1 MSSLDAA
8 SAARLRA
15 AHPLLQRLFEAVAAR
30 TPIIILESQRGRA
43 AQEEA
48 FRKGNSKAH
57 FGDSAHNWN
66 PSVALDV
73 ASKPLDWNDRKAF
86 IALSVVVFDEA
97 RRLNIPI
104 RWGGDWNGNG
114 VLTDEKLSDL
124 PHYELKPWR
133 DFAKRDCFLYGEAPK
148 ARPPKAPAPTETGYP
163 VLRRGSKGTDVIE
176 LQRQLKAA
184 GIDPG
189 GIDGDYGDKTFKAVR
204 ELQRRRGLERTG
216 VADRAARDALA
227 DLL

>member
-1 MSSLDAA
+1 MSVLDAA

-15 AHPLLQRLFEAVAAR
+15 AHPLLQKLFEAVAAR

-57 FGDSAHNWN
+57 FGDSAHNWS

-73 ASKPLDWNDRKAF
+73 APRPLDWGDRKAF
-86 IALSVVVFDEA
+86 IALSVIVFEEA
-97 RRLNIPI
+97 RRLKIPI

-133 DFAKRDCFLYGEAPK
+133 DFAKRDCVLFGEAPK
-148 ARPPKAPAPTETGYP
+148 PPPAAVETRYP

-176 LQRQLKAA
+176 LQRQLQAA

-189 GIDGDYGDKTFKAVR
+189 AVDGDYGDKTFAAIR
-204 ELQRRRGLERTG
+204 ELQRRRGLERDG
-216 VADRAARDALA
+216 VAGPKTRAALA

>member
-1 MSSLDAA
+1 MSTLDAA

-57 FGDSAHNWN
+57 FGDSAHNWS

-73 ASKPLDWNDRKAF
+73 APKPLNWNDRKAF
-86 IALSVVVFDEA
+86 IALSVIVFEEA
-97 RRLNIPI
+97 RRLEIPI
-104 RWGGDWNGNG
+104 RWGGDWNMNG

-124 PHYELKPWR
+124 PHYELHRWR
-133 DFAKRDCFLYGEAPK
+133 DFAKRDCVLYGETPK
-148 ARPPKAPAPTETGYP
+148 VKPPTAPTPAETHYP

-189 GIDGDYGDKTFKAVR
+189 GIDGSYGDKTFAAVR
-204 ELQRRRGLERTG
+204 ELQRRRGLERDG
-216 VADRAARDALA
+216 VAGPATRAALA

>member
-15 AHPLLQRLFEAVAAR
+15 AHPLLQRLFGAVAAR
-30 TPIIILESQRGRA
+30 TPIIILASQRGRA

-57 FGDSAHNWN
+57 FGDSAHNWS

-73 ASKPLDWNDRKAF
+73 APKPLDWNDRKAF
-86 IALSVVVFDEA
+86 IALSVIVFEEA
-97 RRLNIPI
+97 RRLEIPI

-133 DFAKRDCFLYGEAPK
+133 DFAERDCVLYCEAPK
-148 ARPPKAPAPTETGYP
+148 AKPPAAPTPVETRYP

-189 GIDGDYGDKTFKAVR
+189 GIDGDYGDKTFAAVR
-204 ELQRRRGLERTG
+204 ELQLRRGLERDG
-216 VADRAARDALA
+216 VAGPKTRAALA